1 MSDFIAHVIAELD
14 TSKAQSALN
23 AFTKGKHTIDV
34 DVNLTSKN
42 GNVNNILNQIK
53 SQFQSA
59 GTTAGQGFAN
69 NVNTSLNSIN
79 VKNAASQIANLQRTL
94 KSMNFSSPS
103 IDTIT
108 KDLQEMD
115 IAVSKV
121 TTRMNGQNLNV
132 RVDGIDQMGRA
143 VTVVKEFDAA
153 TGRMQRTSETVATS
167 MKTMFSGADA
177 SKLSASIS
185 ALDANFV
192 KLKGSVS
199 SESTALAKLKT
210 DLANISNINGLER
223 QQAEFERI
231 TAEVDKLSVS
241 YKKAYAENQA
251 LVASQQLLSNKTIL
265 GNQIET
271 WMSKNTKASKIYRTE
286 LESLQKQ
293 LATVGNASELK
304 AVSSQFAQLKT
315 NAAAAGN
322 LGNSAFGTLMN
333 NVTKLSP
340 LFGMGTMVMTSIN
353 GIKSMISTV
362 VDLDTALVDLKKT
375 TTMSNSELESFY
387 GDANKTAIEM
397 GVSTEEIINQASAWS
412 RLGYSSAD
420 AASKMA
426 KLSSQF
432 ASISPGMDVDTATD
446 GLVSIMKAYD
456 IDVDNVLDGV
466 MSKINIIGNTAATSN
481 SEIVEMLSRS
491 SSAMHEANNSLEE
504 TIALETA
511 AVEITRDPASVGT
524 AFKTVA
530 MRIRGYDEETESYT
544 NDVEVLS
551 GKIADLTKTASTP
564 GGISL
569 FTDETKTEY
578 KSTYQLLEEISG
590 IYDQLTDKDQAG
602 LLEAL
607 AGKRQGQIIAAT
619 ITNFDAAKKAMDNMS
634 ESAGSADKE
643 MGIIMDS
650 LEYKLNALKETGT
663 GIAQNLFQ
671 KDDMKAVVDGL
682 TGILTII
689 EKLTDSLGLFGT
701 IGLGTGLFQ
710 LFKNR
715 SYFSTLGSALADSTK
730 SFSNFGAAAKMAGTD
745 LLSFMKTPAGIA
757 TGIGLATA
765 AIGLAVNAYKNYKQE
780 LREANEEQLSTAQ
793 AAIETADSFEE
804 AYISA
809 SEYAGKDNLTASE
822 EESLASAVESAN
834 TALGNKAIAFDTASG
849 SADSYISKLQEV
861 AGEELNQAKIN
872 ATKERQA
879 AENLLKDDSYDWFWG
894 SNATIDMSGR
904 TGIDEFV
911 KAKEVVNDLM
921 GAYVDLGQNGEE
933 LEPLNW
939 DKDHTNMDALV
950 DYYYNLVNLTD
961 ELADKQLTNNDIY
974 DDATKQVNELTEDVE
989 SYVKAKYDEA
999 KYTYEATNGIPT
1011 KLEEYEAMRNA
1022 LIDNTDA
1029 SQAYKDAMSGIMS
1042 TDFEGVFDVSAVEDG
1057 TSSIVSYAEA
1067 IDALKAKLEE
1077 FKTYQSNVNS
1087 ALSDSKSATGLT
1099 TEEIDNLIAAYKDL
1113 DGYDPAKLFEQ
1124 TANGVHLNADELQK
1138 LNEQYQSKTIE
1149 DYAKNI
1155 KDIQASIYSERAKGN
1170 DTSGLEDE
1178 LQQAKL
1184 LQSQYEGLTSA
1195 YNNWLS
1201 AKSGGNERDSYES
1214 IGSSYKDMQ
1223 ETLNEGWYGDE
1234 SLNAYLDLLLSAQQ
1248 RTGDAAADF
1257 DKLNQTIEGT
1267 SHSIMDYWKYDEND
1281 NLVTDGLFDFLD
1293 DVNTKMGDEFAKV
1306 NENGQY
1312 EFDFDGDKLQQVAD
1326 EFGMST
1332 EAVELFERA
1341 MIDAGMAV
1349 DLSDQGIVE
1358 QVNSATESLKKFQ
1371 EAGQLSSDLDLDFNV
1386 DTDSLE
1392 DIRGN
1397 IDALKNERINIDA
1410 EANPELAA
1418 ELDNLIA
1425 KCEQQYYFRLN
1436 AETDGSL
1443 DSAISIVEQMKSLT
1457 AAPLTVEARTANAGE
1472 IATLAAQLAALPPE
1486 VQIAVGITTENVG
1499 NVEGII
1505 NQLNTQPESIQV
1517 PVNYE
1522 KGSEP
1527 ESVDDAKGT
1536 ANYDLGTSPT
1546 TVPDANG
1553 TANFSL
1559 GSYPTSLPS
1568 ITQNVIAN
1576 KIGFAA
1582 GTAHADGTFNKMYNA
1597 YAQGKDWSLPRNENA
1612 LVNEVGTE
1620 SIVRDGKWIPLQGGA
1635 HIAQLK
1641 KGDIVFSA
1649 AQTEELIRTGKII
1662 SGGGHGRIAMADG
1675 TAYNT
1680 LNINA
1685 YDSGSGGNRRPNSGQ
1700 STSLSNSSSASSNSS
1715 YSAPSSGSSGAS
1727 SRSYSSSSS
1736 SSDEEKDKF
1745 EETVDFV
1752 EIAIKRITEAVDR
1765 LKIKAESVYNTL
1777 SKRNTAASDEI
1788 AMITKQID
1796 IQNQAYTKYMQQA
1809 NAVGLSETYAAKI
1822 RDGSIDVSLITDE
1835 DLSDKIKDYQ
1845 DFYEKAIEAKDA
1857 VAELHEEIA
1866 SLYSDRFDNIAT
1878 DYENQIAL
1886 IEHLSNTYQTGLDT
1900 LEAKGLKG
1908 STVYYKSLEDLEK
1921 DRKSALN
1928 DELTD
1933 LTKSFEQAMASGEI
1947 EKYSEQWYE
1956 FQKDMNSVREEI
1968 DDCNLS
1974 LLEFEKNL
1982 RELNWEYF
1990 DYMQERISSITDEA
2004 DFLIDLMSNGDL
2016 FDDKGFMTDT
2026 GMATMGLH
2034 GQNYNV
2040 YMSQADQYAEEIKK
2054 INADLAKDPY
2064 NTDLIERRE
2073 ELLGLQRDS
2082 IKSAEE
2088 EKQAIV
2094 DLVQDGIDAQLDSMK
2109 ELIDAYTE
2117 SLDSA
2122 KDLYDYQK
2130 KVKQQTAEI
2139 ASLQKQL
2146 SAYQNDT
2153 SEENR
2158 AHIQKIEVDLS
2169 KAMEELQETEY
2180 EQYITDQKKLL
2191 DELQTEYETVLNQRL
2206 DDVDALISETI
2217 DTINASSGAIS
2228 DTLITQADNVGY
2240 TLTESMK
2247 AIWSNEG
2254 GANSIITK
2262 YGDGF
2267 TSQLTAIN
2275 ASINGIKLY
2284 TDGLKAQAD
2293 AEAAAKKAAAEAAAK
2308 KQAEAEAAKK
2318 QQQQNPAPSNGT
2330 QGDGQIQVGDRVTFT
2345 NGNYYN
2351 SSDGGRP
2358 TGHQY
2363 MGSQVYVTKINTAS
2377 WASHPYHI
2385 STGSTLG
2392 NGDLG
2397 WLTRSQIS
2405 GYSTGAYNLNKDEN
2419 AWTNE
2424 LGTEGIIRPTESA
2437 IMTPLAK
2444 GDSVLKAEAT
2454 KNIWDMAND
2463 PAGFINGNLFTNG
2476 VVSSGTNAGDQFVS
2490 SIDTVEFVLPS
2501 VTNYEDLMNTAR
2513 KDPKFEKMVQAF
2525 TVNRLSGGSRIS
2537 KNKFEW

>member
-1 MSDFIAHVIAELD
+1 M
-14 TSKAQSALN
+14 N
-23 AFTKGKHTIDV
+23 AVLKQ
-34 DVNLTSKN
+34 L
-42 GNVNNILNQIK
+42 Q
-53 SQFQSA
+53 SQFQNTGKTLSA
-59 GTTAGQGFAN
+59 
-69 NVNTSLNSIN
+69 SLNNIN
-79 VKNAASQIANLQRTL
+79 
-94 KSMNFSSPS
+94 
-103 IDTIT
+103 
-108 KDLQEMD
+108 
-115 IAVSKV
+115 VSKV
-121 TTRMNGQNLNV
+121 G
-132 RVDGIDQMGRA
+132 
-143 VTVVKEFDAA
+143 
-153 TGRMQRTSETVATS
+153 
-167 MKTMFSGADA
+167 
-177 SKLSASIS
+177 ASI
-185 ALDANFV
+185 AQLNAGFT
-192 KLKGSVS
+192 KLKGSVN

-210 DLANISNINGLER
+210 ELGNISNIKGLDK
-223 QQAEFERI
+223 QQSEFKRI
-231 TAEVDKLSVS
+231 STEVEKLGIA
-241 YKKAYAENQA
+241 YKKAKGDNDA
-251 LVASQQLLSNKTIL
+251 LVASQQLLSNKAIL

-271 WMSKNTKASKIYRTE
+271 WMNKNTKAAKIYKTE

-293 LATVGNASELK
+293 LTTVGNASELK
-304 AVSSQFAQLKT
+304 AVSSQFTQLKT

-322 LGNSAFGTLMN
+322 LGNSAFSTLMN

-340 LFGMGTMVMTSIN
+340 LFGMGTMVMTSIR

-387 GDANKTAIEM
+387 GDANKIAIEM

-481 SEIVEMLSRS
+481 AGIVTMLSKS
-491 SSAMHEANNSLEE
+491 SSAMKEANNSLEE

-511 AVEITRDPASVGT
+511 AVEITQDPDSVGT
-524 AFKTVA
+524 AYKTIA
-530 MRIRGYDEETESYT
+530 MRLRGYDEETESYT

-569 FTDETKTEY
+569 FTDDAKTEY
-578 KSTYQLLEEISG
+578 KSTYQLLDEISQ
-590 IYDQLTDKDQAG
+590 IYDQLTDKQQAG
-602 LLEAL
+602 LLEAI
-607 AGKRQGQIIAAT
+607 AGKRNGQIVAAT
-619 ITNFDAAKKAMDNMS
+619 ISNFDMAREAIDNMAN
-634 ESAGSADKE
+634 SAGSADKE
-643 MGIIMDS
+643 MAIMTDS
-650 LEYKLNALKETGT
+650 VEFKMNALKETFT
-663 GIAQNLFQ
+663 GIGQNLFER
-671 KDDMKAVVDGL
+671 DDMKVALDGL
-682 TGILTII
+682 TDIVEIVD
-689 EKLTDSLGLFGT
+689 KLTNSLGLFGT
-701 IGLGTGLFQ
+701 IGTGLAIFNLGKLIKASDIKTFANMFSTIQSGLGTMDA
-710 LFKNR
+710 FKV
-715 SYFSTLGSALADSTK
+715 SMSTIGSSLK
-730 SFSNFGAAAKMAGTD
+730 
-745 LLSFMKTPAGIA
+745 SFMKTPAGIV
-757 TGIGLATA
+757 TGIGLAVS
-765 AIGLAVNAYKNYKQE
+765 AIEIGVNAYKNYKQE
-780 LREANEEQLSTAQ
+780 IREANEAQLSQAQEAMQTAN
-793 AAIETADSFEE
+793 SFED
-804 AYISA
+804 AYIA
-809 SEYAGKDNLTASE
+809 INQYAGKTNLTASE
-822 EESLASAVESAN
+822 EEALATAVQSAN
-834 TALGNKAIAFDTASG
+834 AALGDKAIAFDSASD
-849 SADSYISKLQEV
+849 SADDYIAKLEQVTQAQVEQSKID
-861 AGEELNQAKIN
+861 AI
-872 ATKERQA
+872 KERQA
-879 AENLLKDDSYDWFWG
+879 AENILKDDSWSGWDG
-894 SNATIDMSGR
+894 SHVTIDMSGR
-904 TGIDEFV
+904 TGIEEFV
-911 KAKEVVNDLM
+911 KAKEVVQDLM
-921 GAYVDLGQNGEE
+921 GAYVDLGTYGDE

-939 DKDHTNMDALV
+939 DSNHGDMDALV
-950 DYYYNLVNLTD
+950 DYYYQLVGVTD
-961 ELADKQLTNNDIY
+961 ELAEKNLTNNDIY
-974 DDATKQVNELTEDVE
+974 DDSTKIMNELQKDVD
-989 SYVKAKYDEA
+989 SYVQSKYDEA
-999 KYTYEATNGIPT
+999 KYTYEATNGIPKT
-1011 KLEEYEAMRNA
+1011 LEEYQAMHEA

-1029 SQAYKDAMSGIMS
+1029 SDGYKEALSALMEV
-1042 TDFEGVFDVSAVEDG
+1042 DFGESFDLSKLEDG
-1057 TSSIVSYAEA
+1057 ATAIKSYSEQ
-1067 IDALKAKLEE
+1067 IDNLKTKLED
-1077 FKTYQSNVNS
+1077 FKTLQASVNS

-1099 TEEIDNLIAAYKDL
+1099 TEEMENLIAAYKDL
-1113 DGYDPAKLFEQ
+1113 DGYDPKKLFEE
-1124 TANGVHLNADELQK
+1124 TANGVHLNRDALKE
-1138 LNEQYQSKTIE
+1138 LNEQYESKQLE
-1149 DYAKNI
+1149 EYAKNI

-1170 DTSGLEDE
+1170 DTSGLESE
-1178 LQQAKL
+1178 LQTAKL

-1195 YNNWLS
+1195 YNDWLS
-1201 AKSGGNERDSYES
+1201 AKNGGNERDSYES

-1505 NQLNTQPESIQV
+1505 SQLNTQPESIQV

-1522 KGSEP
+1522 KGNEP
-1527 ESVDDAKGT
+1527 ENPEDKTAEVDYTGNFSNVGT
-1536 ANYDLGTSPT
+1536 APDLPGTVNYIGSFAGIGSAPT
-1546 TVPDANG
+1546 IYG
-1553 TANFSL
+1553 TALYSKVFTN
-1559 GSYPTSLPS
+1559 
-1568 ITQNVIAN
+1568 
-1576 KIGFAA
+1576 AA
-1582 GTAHADGTFNKMYNA
+1582 GTAHAGGTANTLNA
-1597 YAQGKDWSLPRNENA
+1597 YAQGKDWTLSQNEKS

-1620 SIVRDGKWIPLQGGA
+1620 SIVRDGKWYPLPGGA
-1635 HIAQLK
+1635 HIEQLK

-1675 TAYNT
+1675 TAHNM
-1680 LNINA
+1680 LNLSA
-1685 YDSGSGGNRRPNSGQ
+1685 YDSGTGGSRRPSSSQ
-1700 STSLSNSSSASSNSS
+1700 STSLSSSSSASSNSS
-1715 YSAPSSGSSGAS
+1715 YKAPSSGSSSAS
-1727 SRSYSSSSS
+1727 SKSYSSSSS
-1736 SSDEEKDKF
+1736 DKAKDDF

-1765 LKIKAESVYNTL
+1765 LKVKAESIYKTL
-1777 SKRNTAASDEI
+1777 TKRNTAAADEI
-1788 AMITKQID
+1788 AMITNQIGV
-1796 IQNQAYTKYMQQA
+1796 QNKAYDKYMQQA
-1809 NAVGLSETYAAKI
+1809 NAVGLSESYAEKV
-1822 RDGSIDVSLITDE
+1822 RNGSIDVSLITDE
-1835 DLSDKIKDYQ
+1835 DLADKIKDYQ

-1866 SLYSDRFDNIAT
+1866 SLYKDRFDNIAD
-1878 DYENQIAL
+1878 DYDSQLSVIAHMTNTFENGVDL
-1886 IEHLSNTYQTGLDT
+1886 LEEEGLMGSKNYLKYMSDIEKSNVDIMKNELNDLMTSLNQSVESGAI
-1900 LEAKGLKG
+1900 EKG
-1908 STVYYKSLEDLEK
+1908 SQAWNEMNI
-1921 DRKSALN
+1921 AIN
-1928 DELTD
+1928 DVHENIQE
-1933 LTKSFEQAMASGEI
+1933 SEI
-1947 EKYSEQWYE
+1947 
-1956 FQKDMNSVREEI
+1956 
-1968 DDCNLS
+1968 NLAKFAK
-1974 LLEFEKNL
+1974 EM
-1982 RELNWEYF
+1982 RELDWSYF
-1990 DYMQERISSITDEA
+1990 DFAQERISSITDEA